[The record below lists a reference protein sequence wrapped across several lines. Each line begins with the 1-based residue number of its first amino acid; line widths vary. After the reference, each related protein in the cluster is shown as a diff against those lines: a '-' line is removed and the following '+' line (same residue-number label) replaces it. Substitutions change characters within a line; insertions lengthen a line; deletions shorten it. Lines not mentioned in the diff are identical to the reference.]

1 MKAFNSGNRKNK
13 IIVRFLKGVGSVSLA
28 SPFLD
33 KNGVAKKIGNKLSLK
48 RHGFG
53 CRPLVWK
60 IADFIGDRNII
71 LNSNMK
77 RKIYGITNVKE
88 YLKEVQSMEVSR
100 KVASQWLND
109 GIKGNRNR
117 YRVYSWVAKNKFKK
131 EA

>member
-1 MKAFNSGNRKNK
+1 MKAFNSGNRKSK
-13 IIVRFLKGVGSVSLA
+13 LIVRFLKGVGSVSLA

-60 IADFIGDRNII
+60 IADFIGNRGII
-71 LNSNMK
+71 LGTSMK
-77 RKIYGITNVKE
+77 RSPYGISNAQA

-100 KVASQWLND
+100 KVASKWLND
-109 GIKGNRNR
+109 YETGNGNR
-117 YRVYSWVAKNKFKK
+117 YKVYCWILRKNK
-131 EA
+131 

>member
-1 MKAFNSGNRKNK
+1 MKAFNSGNRKSK
-13 IIVRFLKGVGSVSLA
+13 LIVRFLKGVGSVSLA

-60 IADFIGDRNII
+60 IADFIGDRSIT
-71 LNSNMK
+71 LNSNIK
-77 RKIYGITNVKE
+77 RKIYGITNAKE

-100 KVASQWLND
+100 KVASKLLND
-109 GIKGNRNR
+109 YETGNGNR
-117 YRVYSWVAKNKFKK
+117 YKVYCWILRKNK
-131 EA
+131 